1 VQASLIA
8 RAATGWLVRAA
19 HQTGGH
25 RVCRSAS
32 TTQARVVR
40 PPRIDVAAA
49 SAHCPANASGGTPPA
64 AEPRT
69 TGQERSRAHGRAPR
83 GQAIVKCS
91 LGRTLWSVMSGQS
104 RPIAPI
110 GLDPSTSQAGRWV
123 ARARIRPDFDHK
135 ASPDEH
141 LATARAG
148 APRGRCATGER
159 SRPAGVAVGIT
170 TPPRAAA
177 PRAWC
182 QAAPAERGLHG
193 RVVLSYR
200 WATRR
205 KVLYSVQETSADRG
219 QCQARR
225 ARRRNRRALF

>member
-1 VQASLIA
+1 M
-8 RAATGWLVRAA
+8 ATGRARRGHA
-19 HQTGGH
+19 TG
-25 RVCRSAS
+25 
-32 TTQARVVR
+32 TPR
-40 PPRIDVAAA
+40 PRPRDRNAAA
-49 SAHCPANASGGTPPA
+49 P
-64 AEPRT
+64 
-69 TGQERSRAHGRAPR
+69 TGQERRD
-83 GQAIVKCS
+83 QAIVKCS

-110 GLDPSTSQAGRWV
+110 GLDPSTSQADRWV

-148 APRGRCATGER
+148 APRRVRHGGCATGER

-170 TPPRAAA
+170 TPPRAGA

-205 KVLYSVQETSADRG
+205 KVLYSIQETSADRG